1 MEKTFEQA
9 APQPKIY
16 EEDLVM
22 VQHMIADPDY
32 ARDYFL
38 EGEDIKLTCLSC
50 AKVARGA
57 YKDLKECTEEDIR
70 TLMYEYFCWNGDM
83 KKLESYKGIGKFK
96 NWAHTSVMHH
106 VFRFY
111 DSMGYRRPRKV
122 TKGNSKL
129 AIARLHPKTKA
140 YVVNLVDVPEL
151 NEILWLNYLEKKSIE
166 EISKEMK
173 HPVEVCEVML
183 ALAKETLHL
192 TILATEDDELINLT
206 LSTSV
211 RKDPQDVDKVVL
223 TDSGDDTNPTT
234 VALRTAI
241 KEKFGID
248 YKDPNYL
255 FQVQDFIVNCAN
267 EMKPEN
273 NRCRN
278 WDRDR
283 DIWFQRYL
291 DNEPAKDIAEKY
303 GIESAN
309 VDNIK
314 SRFEARLREYLRNIF
329 KDYIDEE

>member
-9 APQPKIY
+9 APQPVIY
-16 EEDLVM
+16 EEDLKM
-22 VQHMIADPDY
+22 VQQMVADPDY

-38 EGEDIKLTCLSC
+38 NGEEIKLTCLSC

-57 YKDLKECTEEDIR
+57 YTDLNKCTEEDIR
-70 TLMYEYFCWNGDM
+70 TLMYEYFCWNGDTS
-83 KKLESYKGIGKFK
+83 KLESYKGTGMFK
-96 NWAHTSVMHH
+96 NWVKKSVMHH

-111 DSMGYRRPRKV
+111 DSMGFHRPRKV

-140 YVVNLVDVPEL
+140 YVVDLIDVPEL
-151 NEILWLNYLEKKSIE
+151 HEILWLNYLEKKPIE
-166 EISKEMK
+166 AISKEMK
-173 HPVEVCEVML
+173 HPVAVCEVML
-183 ALAKETLHL
+183 ALAKEALHL
-192 TILATEDDELINLT
+192 TILGTEDDALINLT

-211 RKDPQDVDKVVL
+211 HKDPLDVDKVVVP
-223 TDSGDDTNPTT
+223 DSGDETNPTT

-255 FQVQDFIVNCAN
+255 FQLQDFIVNCAN
-267 EMKPEN
+267 EMKPAN
-273 NRCRN
+273 NRCKN
-278 WDRDR
+278 WERDR

-291 DNEPAKDIAEKY
+291 DNEPAKDIAVKY

-314 SRFEARLREYLRNIF
+314 SRFEARLRRYLREIF
-329 KDYIDEE
+329 KDYINEE

>member
-1 MEKTFEQA
+1 
-9 APQPKIY
+9 
-16 EEDLVM
+16 
-22 VQHMIADPDY
+22 
-32 ARDYFL
+32 
-38 EGEDIKLTCLSC
+38 
-50 AKVARGA
+50 
-57 YKDLKECTEEDIR
+57 
-70 TLMYEYFCWNGDM
+70 
-83 KKLESYKGIGKFK
+83 
-96 NWAHTSVMHH
+96 
-106 VFRFY
+106 
-111 DSMGYRRPRKV
+111 
-122 TKGNSKL
+122 
-129 AIARLHPKTKA
+129 
-140 YVVNLVDVPEL
+140 
-151 NEILWLNYLEKKSIE
+151 
-166 EISKEMK
+166 MK

-211 RKDPQDVDKVVL
+211 RKDPQDVAKVVL

-314 SRFEARLREYLRNIF
+314 SRFEARLRKYLREIF

>member
-1 MEKTFEQA
+1 MEKTFEKA

-22 VQHMIADPDY
+22 VQHMISDPNY

-38 EGEDIKLTCLSC
+38 EDEEIKITCLAC
-50 AKVARGA
+50 AKVTKAA
-57 YKDLKECTEEDIR
+57 YKDLKKCTEEDIR
-70 TLMYEYFCWNGDM
+70 TLMYEYFCCNGDM

-129 AIARLHPKTKA
+129 AIARLHPNTKA

-151 NEILWLNYLEKKSIE
+151 NEILWLHYLEKKSIE

-173 HPVEVCEVML
+173 YPVEVCEVML
-183 ALAKETLHL
+183 ALAKDVLHR

-211 RKDPQDVDKVVL
+211 RKDPQDVDKMVL

-234 VALRTAI
+234 VALRAAI

-314 SRFEARLREYLRNIF
+314 SRFEARLRKYLREIF

>member
-9 APQPKIY
+9 APQPVIY
-16 EEDLVM
+16 EEDLAM

-32 ARDYFL
+32 AMEYFL
-38 EGEDIKLTCLSC
+38 NGEDIKLTSLSC
-50 AKVARGA
+50 AKVAKGA
-57 YKDLKECTEEDIR
+57 YKDLKKCTEEDIR

-83 KKLESYKGIGKFK
+83 RKLESYKGTGKFK
-96 NWAHTSVMHH
+96 NWVETSVMHH

-111 DSMGYRRPRKV
+111 DSMGYHRPRKV

-129 AIARLHPKTKA
+129 AISRLHPKTKA
-140 YVVNLVDVPEL
+140 YVVDLVDVPEL
-151 NEILWLNYLEKKSIE
+151 HEILWLNYLEKKTIE

-173 HPVEVCEVML
+173 HPQAICEVML

-192 TILATEDDELINLT
+192 TILATEDDALINLT
-206 LSTSV
+206 LSTAV
-211 RKDPQDVDKVVL
+211 RKDPLDIHKMVL
-223 TDSGDDTNPTT
+223 PDSGDDANPTT

-267 EMKPEN
+267 EMKPKN
-273 NRCRN
+273 GRCKN
-278 WDRDR
+278 WERDR
-283 DIWFQRYL
+283 EIWFQRYL
-291 DNEPAKDIAEKY
+291 DNEPAKDIAEKF
-303 GIESAN
+303 GIKSTN

-314 SRFEARLREYLRNIF
+314 SRFDAKLREYLREIF